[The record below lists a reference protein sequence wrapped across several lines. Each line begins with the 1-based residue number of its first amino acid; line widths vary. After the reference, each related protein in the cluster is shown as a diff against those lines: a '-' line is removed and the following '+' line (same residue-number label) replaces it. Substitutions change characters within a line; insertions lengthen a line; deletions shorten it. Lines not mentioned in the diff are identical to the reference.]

1 MRLSLP
7 GGRRSIVGDES
18 PQCILEEA
26 QCHNLRAP
34 LRPALAAS
42 HGSMVMWQASR
53 RGINT
58 RIDQHL
64 DLVTTILARP
74 EMTDFVLAH
83 VLRPLR
89 LRLVAALLLL
99 FHFFRMLTR
108 LYRRMLTR
116 IYRRQSSGRVC
127 KACCVSLTR
136 TPPPCGQ
143 RALHH
148 PMTCEAENVKRLA
161 IVYMAVSLR
170 PDAWPDRR
178 GGLRANSRD
187 RRRP

>member
-1 MRLSLP
+1 MMLF
-7 GGRRSIVGDES
+7 IY
-18 PQCILEEA
+18 
-26 QCHNLRAP
+26 
-34 LRPALAAS
+34 
-42 HGSMVMWQASR
+42 
-53 RGINT
+53 GIF
-58 RIDQHL
+58 
-64 DLVTTILARP
+64 AG
-74 EMTDFVLAH
+74 
-83 VLRPLR
+83 
-89 LRLVAALLLL
+89 VAAA
-99 FHFFRMLTR
+99 RAGSDSAIVPTIARVVR
-108 LYRRMLTR
+108 LCTVNW
-116 IYRRQSSGRVC
+116 RVEGH
-127 KACCVSLTR
+127 SLTR